1 MVGQGDGKIF
11 GFLKRTRARR
21 GMTIAEVLISAV
33 IFSVVLAACYA
44 LLIAGSDSWETNEAK
59 IELQQDLRNAAD
71 WITQDLRQAGSV
83 SITNVPADGT
93 WYTLITFRKA
103 SSVSGGSI
111 VWDTDTT
118 KYLLGGTDS
127 TQLQRQTGS
136 QTPKVIGQN
145 FQSLQFRRQ
154 SSSADIIDVALQAQ
168 KKTPRG
174 KNLTGKAAVEDGLSF
189 KVHLRN

>member
-1 MVGQGDGKIF
+1 MGIRGERKIF
-11 GFLKRTRARR
+11 NFLKGARARQ
-21 GMTIAEVLISAV
+21 GMTMAEVLISAL

-59 IELQQDLRNAAD
+59 IELQQDLRRSVD

-83 SITNVPADGT
+83 SITNVPADGA

-118 KYLLGGTDS
+118 KYLLGGSDS
-127 TQLQRQTGS
+127 TQLQRQIGS

-154 SSSADIIDVALQAQ
+154 STSADVVDVTMQAQ

-174 KNLTGKAAVEDGLSF
+174 KNLTGKAAVEQSTSF
-189 KVHLRN
+189 KVYLRN

>member
-1 MVGQGDGKIF
+1 MGIKGNGKILNLLN
-11 GFLKRTRARR
+11 GPRARR
-21 GMTIAEVLISAV
+21 GMTMAEILISAA
-33 IFSVVLAACYA
+33 IFSVVLAACYV
-44 LLIAGSDSWETNEAK
+44 LLMAGSDSWETNEVK
-59 IELQQDLRNAAD
+59 IELQQDLRKAVD

-83 SITNVPADGT
+83 SITNVPANGT

-103 SSVSGGSI
+103 SSVSGGSV

-118 KYLLGGTDS
+118 NYLLGGSDS

-145 FQSLQFRRQ
+145 FQSLRFRRQ
-154 SSSADIIDVALQAQ
+154 SSSANIIDVALQAR

-174 KNLTGKAAVEDGLSF
+174 QNLTGKAFVQDDLNF
-189 KVHLRN
+189 KVYLRN

>member
-1 MVGQGDGKIF
+1 MGIKGNGKILNLLN
-11 GFLKRTRARR
+11 GPRARR
-21 GMTIAEVLISAV
+21 GMTMAEILISVA
-33 IFSVVLAACYA
+33 IFSVVLAACYV
-44 LLIAGSDSWETNEAK
+44 LLMAGSDSWETNEVK
-59 IELQQDLRNAAD
+59 IELQQDLRKAVD

-83 SITNVPADGT
+83 SITNVPANGT

-103 SSVSGGSI
+103 SSVSGGSV

-118 KYLLGGTDS
+118 KYLLGGSDS

-145 FQSLQFRRQ
+145 FQSLRFRRQ
-154 SSSADIIDVALQAQ
+154 SSSANIIDVALQAR

-174 KNLTGKAAVEDGLSF
+174 QNLTGKAFVQDDLNF
-189 KVHLRN
+189 KVYLRN